1 MIRGKVVLD
10 KRTKNLVKKLKPNE
24 IAIIDHLDLDQVAS
38 EALVQRHVKAV
49 FNLSSSI
56 TGKYSNYGPFILV
69 KAGIPLVDIQ
79 QGDLFSELQDGDEI
93 IYSQGQIYKDNQLI
107 GIGKELN
114 KEDIENKLEEAR
126 NNLESELL
134 KFIENTLNYARKEKD
149 LILNLTTPDIE
160 FDFEG
165 KHVLVVIRGPD
176 HKDDLE
182 VIKSYIHEIKPVIV
196 AVDGGADA
204 CLEQGYLPDII
215 IGDMDSVSDRALKK
229 ASKVIVHAYPDGLA
243 PGLERIEKMGLD
255 YLLFPAPGTSEDVAM
270 LLAYDNGADLI
281 TAVGSH
287 SNMVDFLEKGRQ
299 GMASTFLVRLK
310 VGEKLVD
317 AKGVSK
323 LYQSKIY
330 SHYWLQVLMA
340 ILIPVS
346 LIGLLSPPIK
356 QLLQLLALKIKLIF
370 QF

>member
-10 KRTKNLVKKLKPNE
+10 KRTKNLVKRLKPHE
-24 IAIIDHLDLDQVAS
+24 IAVIDHLDLDQVAS
-38 EALVQRHVKAV
+38 EALVQGHVRAV

-56 TGKYSNYGPFILV
+56 TGKYPNYGPLVLV
-69 KAGIPLVDIQ
+69 KAGIPLVDIE
-79 QGDLFSELQDGDEI
+79 QGDLFSTLQDGDEI
-93 IYSQGQIYKDNQLI
+93 VYSQGQIFKGNQVV
-107 GIGKELN
+107 GIGKELDQ
-114 KEDIENKLEEAR
+114 EYIDTKLEEAR

-149 LILNLTTPDIE
+149 LILNLTAPDIGI
-160 FDFEG
+160 DFKG

-176 HKDDLE
+176 YKDDLE
-182 VIKSYIHEIKPVIV
+182 VIKSYIQEIKPIII

-229 ASKVIVHAYPDGLA
+229 ARKVIIHAYPDGLA
-243 PGLERIEKMGLD
+243 PGLERIKKMGLD
-255 YLLFPAPGTSEDVAM
+255 YSLFPAPGTSEDVAM
-270 LLAYDNGADLI
+270 LLAYEKGADLI

-346 LIGLLSPPIK
+346 IISLLSPPIK
-356 QLLQLLALKIKLIF
+356 QLLQLLALKIKLLF
-370 QF
+370 QL